1 MFVIWLYWPFK
12 HHISVCSLGCLYEG
26 ESFLGEKIHLV
37 IPCLSEEA
45 FPQPSVEEFAVTF
58 ANGQKRGKH
67 KPNFFWIKTL
77 LQGGL
82 RWKGVSIR
90 SISLTLFYFLLHGL
104 TFSSPNTPLFVQSIL
119 MLECSSMLTPHW
131 PYRVGGREGRFVGQR
146 VVKAVLIV
154 LQQHQK

>member
-1 MFVIWLYWPFK
+1 MFVIWLDWPFK
-12 HHISVCSLGCLYEG
+12 HHNSVCSLGCLYEG

-58 ANGQKRGKH
+58 SNGQKKGKH
-67 KPNFFWIKTL
+67 KPNFCWIKTL

-82 RWKGVSIR
+82 RWKGVNIR